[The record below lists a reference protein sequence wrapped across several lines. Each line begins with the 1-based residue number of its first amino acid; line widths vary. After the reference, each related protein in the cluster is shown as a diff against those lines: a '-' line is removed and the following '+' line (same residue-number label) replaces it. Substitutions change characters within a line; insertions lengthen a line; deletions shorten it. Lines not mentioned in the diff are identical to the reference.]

1 MTFADSV
8 KYNGCVE
15 KTGNKNNIYIILW
28 DNFSFQEMHFRK
40 KRNFPQIKKHYAII
54 VPQQALYKKYV
65 VQNPEVIS
73 FKIT

>member
-40 KRNFPQIKKHYAII
+40 KRNFPQIKKTLRNHCATTSII
-54 VPQQALYKKYV
+54 QKVRRS
-65 VQNPEVIS
+65 ES
-73 FKIT
+73 